1 MKGVYQHR
9 RKRHF
14 HRFAAKFEFRYNNQ
28 AANEPEDQKRTH
40 CLDVCVWKETSLPG
54 LTRRVEP
61 APEA

>member
-9 RKRHF
+9 RKRYF

-28 AANEPEDQKRTH
+28 AANEPEDQKLAN
-40 CLDVCVWKETSLPG
+40 CLDICAWKETLLPG

-61 APEA
+61 ALEA